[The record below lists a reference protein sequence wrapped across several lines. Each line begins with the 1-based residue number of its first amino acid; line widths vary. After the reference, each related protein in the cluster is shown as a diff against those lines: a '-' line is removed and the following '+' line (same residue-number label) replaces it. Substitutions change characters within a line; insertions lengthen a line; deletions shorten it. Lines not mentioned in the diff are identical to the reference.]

1 MNPNK
6 STFVASL
13 IITALLMLAY
23 FYMGIERIEKDTIMG
38 KKTGGIRDIT
48 EQDQNGVEMESLA
61 RFAVEEHNKKE
72 NTLLEFSRLV
82 KAREQVVAGKMYHLT
97 LEAKDANGKI
107 QVYETKVLV
116 QSWMNLKQM
125 QEFKVSDDPLVEDTT
140 VH

>member
-23 FYMGIERIEKDTIMG
+23 FYMGIERVEKDTIMG
-38 KKTGGIRDIT
+38 QKTGGIRDIT

-82 KAREQVVAGKMYHLT
+82 KAKEQVVAGKMYHLT

-125 QEFKVSDDPLVEDTT
+125 QEFKVSDDPLLQDTT